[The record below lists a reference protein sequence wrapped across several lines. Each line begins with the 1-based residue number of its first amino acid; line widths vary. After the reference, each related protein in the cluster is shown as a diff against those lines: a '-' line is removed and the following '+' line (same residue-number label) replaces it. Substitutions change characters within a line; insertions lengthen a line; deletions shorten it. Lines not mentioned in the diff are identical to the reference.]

1 MRVRSFRNTVLFFYF
16 AAAKI
21 LQSRG
26 KAKGRAF
33 LVGVGR
39 VGREDGRRLSLCP
52 TKGLFTSADDG
63 EQILF
68 YMTLLSL
75 QEL

>member
-26 KAKGRAF
+26 KTKGRPL
-33 LVGVGR
+33 LVGADWA
-39 VGREDGRRLSLCP
+39 DGRRLSLCP
-52 TKGLFTSADDG
+52 TKRLFTSADDG

-68 YMTLLSL
+68 YITLLSL